1 MVFCRKDYCL
11 VLDAKHRSSA
21 SAVYVNKFVKALVD
35 NLGSGAVSS
44 PYNPGIIREVRS
56 KWD

>member
-1 MVFCRKDYCL
+1 L